1 MGWEVTATPPPLYI
15 REREPVSNLLVA
27 GWTPVSVWTGTK
39 ILPPLVFDPWTVQP
53 QASGYADW
61 AIPAHI
67 AFSVWVNND
76 YSCIILTLLGFEVLT
91 GTNLFVL
98 LKEILTFDKDIE
110 KEADDK
116 SPSHSVCT
124 VPTVWAVISIW
135 VSGIYELLL
144 G

>member
-1 MGWEVTATPPPLYI
+1 
-15 REREPVSNLLVA
+15 
-27 GWTPVSVWTGTK
+27 
-39 ILPPLVFDPWTVQP
+39 
-53 QASGYADW
+53 
-61 AIPAHI
+61 
-67 AFSVWVNND
+67 
-76 YSCIILTLLGFEVLT
+76 LT